1 MCWFHFWIAPLL
13 SSVPSFDFVVR
24 KDRTLQES
32 QQNVNAVQRELYYTK
47 EGVLMGGK
55 APKWQN

>member
-1 MCWFHFWIAPLL
+1 
-13 SSVPSFDFVVR
+13 VPSFDFVVR